1 MAFSG
6 RTDQLLAHSRSPA
19 WRKRC
24 SELMKKIN
32 AERVASGARCGARR
46 RSDGEPCQQI
56 VLFPNGRCRLHG
68 GKTPKGKDWHKV
80 QYPGPGTPIEAA
92 MRKERV
98 VAKRQKKRALARAE
112 KLAAMTPEQRAR
124 YDHQFAKR
132 VMTPGP
138 AAPRI
143 RTRKAREQA
152 KWVQELIAPPAEPQ
166 KTKNPIRAP
175 KAELLA
181 SAESANPSKPVPI
194 STAKLRELFP

>member
-1 MAFSG
+1 
-6 RTDQLLAHSRSPA
+6 
-19 WRKRC
+19 
-24 SELMKKIN
+24 MKKIN